1 MADVTLQSFNVFL
14 TERLTA
20 AAVDIYGFVEKAVL
34 DYQEEVYRTRLE
46 NQRLQRLL
54 DMVYQ
59 PQIRLRRADS
69 IQIDLSTPT
78 QEVCIQ
84 EQEVKRKG
92 ITTEIKEEPVTPTC
106 KEEWIAPW
114 SGSAEAAVRSSYSG
128 VTDMAQTGEREEK
141 QTPNDLTRISRPGHH
156 EYKAPDGQT
165 QVVTVGDHLEYKTWS
180 EPVQLMPSIGGTT
193 NIFFCNICRQP
204 FLKKLDLKS
213 HLKAHAAKSSPM
225 FAEKGYI
232 CSICG
237 KKTCSRSQ
245 MICHMRSHTGEKP
258 FSCPVCGNKYRLK
271 GHVKEHLRTHTGER
285 PYSCY
290 ICGKTFNRSSTMSK
304 HARNRHREDTPFKC
318 SHCNQRFPQL
328 LVLKNHMKTV
338 HNDLDAAYAQW
349 PTASPS
355 EEKIHTPEPDWS
367 RDECRE
373 EPGPS
378 QIKEEQQEQ
387 REELWING
395 SEEQLSAEDSDDG
408 DALTKELIKTVQQ
421 LEDSRMAEEGKEP
434 LENPEE
440 DEKHSEEKMS
450 TTLYRCHICNF
461 IFTKK
466 TVLTWHL
473 KTHESKSHDSR
484 GNFDC
489 HICGK
494 QIPCQS
500 NLQNHMRV
508 HTGERPYSCHF
519 CGKCFKLKGHMTEHI
534 RTHTGEKPFRCH
546 ICGKSFNRGS
556 TLRKHVLAKHKEER
570 PYKCEDCEEL
580 FTERLLM
587 KRHMR
592 KVHGVKLSTSQSP
605 A

>member
-1 MADVTLQSFNVFL
+1 MANVTLQSFNVFL

-20 AAVDIYGFVEKAVL
+20 AAVDIYGFFEKAVL
-34 DYQEEVYRTRLE
+34 DYQEEVYRTKLE

-54 DMVYQ
+54 DMVYN

-69 IQIDLSTPT
+69 IQFDLSTPT
-78 QEVCIQ
+78 QEVCVQQ
-84 EQEVKRKG
+84 ELGVKTKCIPTEVR
-92 ITTEIKEEPVTPTC
+92 EEPVVPAC
-106 KEEWIAPW
+106 KEEWIEPW
-114 SGSAEAAVRSSYSG
+114 SGSVEAAAQSSYSG
-128 VTDMAQTGEREEK
+128 AADVTHAGEHEEN
-141 QTPNDLTRISRPGHH
+141 TTRTVSAEHH
-156 EYKAPDGQT
+156 DEFEVPDGQAR
-165 QVVTVGDHLEYKTWS
+165 VATVGDHLEYNPTS
-180 EPVQLMPSIGGTT
+180 HRITASQPDQALPSFGQRTS
-193 NIFFCNICRQP
+193 FLFCRICRRP
-204 FLKKLDLKS
+204 FLREVDLKL
-213 HLKAHAAKSSPM
+213 HLEDHAATRSPSSP
-225 FAEKGYI
+225 EKGYS
-232 CSICG
+232 CAICG
-237 KKTCSRSQ
+237 KKTCSQSQ

-258 FSCPVCGNKYRLK
+258 FSCPVCGNRYRLK

-285 PYSCY
+285 PYTCY
-290 ICGKTFNRSSTMSK
+290 VCGRTFNRSSTMSK
-304 HARNRHREDTPFKC
+304 HARNRHRENTPFKC
-318 SHCNQRFPQL
+318 SHCNQCFAQL
-328 LVLKNHMKTV
+328 LLMKRHKKAVHDHDAERPNTPMPEVKV
-338 HNDLDAAYAQW
+338 HNQ
-349 PTASPS
+349 
-355 EEKIHTPEPDWS
+355 EPDWC
-367 RDECRE
+367 RDERKE

-378 QIKEEQQEQ
+378 QIRDEQQKA
-387 REELWING
+387 ELWING
-395 SEEQLSAEDSDDG
+395 SEEQLSEEDSDGG
-408 DALTKELIKTVQQ
+408 DSLTKELIKTVQQ
-421 LEDSRMAEEGKEP
+421 LEDSRAAEEGKNP
-434 LENPEE
+434 TENPEE
-440 DEKHSEEKMS
+440 DEKHSGEKMS

-473 KTHESKSHDSR
+473 KTHESKPHDSR

-534 RTHTGEKPFRCH
+534 RTHTGEKPFSCH
-546 ICGKSFNRGS
+546 VCGKSFNRGS

-570 PYKCEDCEEL
+570 PYKCEDCKEL

-605 A
+605 V